1 MCLIHIYTASPHPFL
16 FSKPVSHTSTR
27 IPALL
32 PVWSSF
38 PRPPKFSSRVQN
50 KTERKRERERAET
63 KCFPCFLNICWITQ
77 MSVCHVYGL
86 KLRFDSTTMMGLYE
100 YILQLL
106 PCIFMIFLLFFLSFL
121 ADCVEGEEPQH
132 LREKEGEEEGE
143 EEGRGWVA
151 DSAWYVFVCNRQVIA
166 SLLTGL
172 PSGGVNRGGRESGEW
187 EVQLVGW
194 KVRGFRRGERSKVSP
209 GSPCRCLVPVVHSC
223 SSSSLSAG
231 CIGARWCL
239 QRENGTTGHRWM
251 LWALAAEQSVA
262 PFLLKFSKLS
272 KRRATAER

>member
-1 MCLIHIYTASPHPFL
+1 MLSMFFKHLLNHADVCLSCVWAEASFWLHHNDGFVWVYITASSMYFHD
-16 FSKPVSHTSTR
+16 
-27 IPALL
+27 I
-32 PVWSSF
+32 SF
-38 PRPPKFSSRVQN
+38 
-50 KTERKRERERAET
+50 
-63 KCFPCFLNICWITQ
+63 
-77 MSVCHVYGL
+77 
-86 KLRFDSTTMMGLYE
+86 
-100 YILQLL
+100 
-106 PCIFMIFLLFFLSFL
+106 FFLSFL